1 MARSVTLCL
10 PLLVVFIL
18 CLSRS
23 GRCFVPMVGV
33 SLNPTDQD
41 SDDNWTHGAITR
53 RALLNVAADFQSSHL
68 DCDVGDLLDVRPD
81 MIFQEISRLF
91 RRCYGQVV
99 SAARFYQAALQIE
112 TANGCVDMNFATK
125 KLPSA
130 HFDAERFVGG
140 NERLLELRTQ
150 VLTAIHQGE
159 YEAARVYTGQLL
171 HTLQDFYSHSNW
183 VEMGHTEPNAGLAVP
198 GADIGKVA
206 GPDTPTCED
215 CSKTLG
221 FLWYKCEDNIRPDV
235 NQQGLLTSGY
245 SSNQRDL
252 DGNPVPKPEGV
263 GKCSHGGH
271 FDGSKDVPAVGGINK
286 DTKWSLFSP
295 HSDLHNQAAQLAVK
309 ATEEFFRSIRTA
321 AGDAQFANFLNL
333 NTGSTLCFVIDTT
346 LSMEDDIAASK
357 DRAIEIISS
366 RLGSPTAPSNFILVP
381 FSDPHVGPAV
391 VTNDPEEFET
401 AIGNLQ
407 ASGGGDAPEYSLSAL
422 QIALARSLPGSTVF
436 VFTDAGAKDAG
447 LVESVT
453 SLGIQKNIKV
463 TFFLSGSVGQRRRRR
478 SDRPRAPREAGDRDT
493 YLSIAQATGGQVLD
507 ITKSEVFETTKL
519 VDLVVT
525 SAEVN
530 ILQIRDAP
538 AGTGDHVI
546 PLDLTMSDVII
557 QVTGQGA
564 ELQVLDPTGV
574 LQATGENATVSVEV
588 QLSDVLVVRV
598 RDVTPGLWHVV
609 VLSDVTY
616 DLRVTAQS
624 SVDFLYAFVDRT
636 ANDTEHPGVCDVDGR
651 PVSGQ
656 RPNIRVNMVGSDPSL
671 VQNVTSL
678 DLVSSGGAVLQVLSL
693 QENEALSEYFAV
705 SPTLP
710 QQPFKFRVR
719 GYDAAANAFQRV
731 IPTMV
736 QTSTCRFEITTDLT
750 TLRLVPGG
758 TVDVTFTLYN
768 AGQYGLFT
776 ISADDDKRYVQS
788 LATNSLP
795 LDAGDSGYNRMTL
808 AAPASAAFGTTTTV
822 TLTARSESGAYNFV
836 VFRITV
842 LPPERDFIP
851 PTCEVVSVDG
861 TCRDVDASTCDSRTF
876 TVTTAY
882 RDQGYGL
889 RSISP
894 RATNGNFTWIL
905 QDFRPGLTNQTITAN
920 FTASCCQTNV
930 EFVVSDRVGNY
941 DVCRPNLSPP
951 LPKQAVNVAMFVF
964 IGIGVL
970 LFLILLIVLIILF
983 VRHRRRRKYKAQEKY
998 RDEVK
1003 TGGAGKALMKRD
1015 TSGAVTATATRTDV
1029 AVRSSETRI
1038 KYQRVAM
1045 TTGSEGHRV
1054 EISAHREMRT
1064 VRT

>member
-1 MARSVTLCL
+1 
-10 PLLVVFIL
+10 
-18 CLSRS
+18 
-23 GRCFVPMVGV
+23 MVGI

-41 SDDNWTHGAITR
+41 SDDNWSHGAITR
-53 RALLNVAADFQSSHL
+53 RALLNVAADFQSSQL
-68 DCDVGDLLDVRPD
+68 DCDVGDLRDVKPD
-81 MIFQEISRLF
+81 RIFQEISRLF

-99 SAARFYQAALQIE
+99 SAARFYQAALQ
-112 TANGCVDMNFATK
+112 
-125 KLPSA
+125 
-130 HFDAERFVGG
+130 
-140 NERLLELRTQ
+140 
-150 VLTAIHQGE
+150 
-159 YEAARVYTGQLL
+159 
-171 HTLQDFYSHSNW
+171 DFYSHSNW
-183 VEMGHTEPNAGLAVP
+183 VEMGHKEPNAGLAVP
-198 GADIGKVA
+198 GADIGRVA
-206 GPDTPTCED
+206 APDTPTCED

-221 FLWYKCEDNIRPDV
+221 FLWYKCEDNIRAEL

-245 SSNQRDL
+245 SSNQKDL
-252 DGNPVPKPEGV
+252 NGNPVNKPEGV

-271 FDGSKDVPAVGGINK
+271 FDGSKDIPAAGGINK

-321 AGDAQFANFLNL
+321 TGDAQFANFLNL
-333 NTGSTLCFVIDTT
+333 NSGSTLCFVIDTT
-346 LSMEDDIAASK
+346 ASMDDDIAASK
-357 DRAIEIISS
+357 ERALEIISS
-366 RLGSPTAPSNFILVP
+366 RVGSPTAPSNFILVP
-381 FSDPHVGPAV
+381 FNDPVVGPAV
-391 VTNDPEEFET
+391 VTNNPEEFKA
-401 AIGNLQ
+401 AIGSLE
-407 ASGGGDAPEYSLSAL
+407 ADGGGDSPEYSLGAV
-422 QIALARSLPGSTVF
+422 QIALARSLPGSTIF
-436 VFTDAGAKDAG
+436 VFTDAEAKDAE
-447 LVESVT
+447 LLESVT

-463 TFFLSGSVGQRRRRR
+463 TFFLSGTVGRRR
-478 SDRPRAPREAGDRDT
+478 SERSRTRRESRDRDT
-493 YLSIAQATGGQVLD
+493 YLSIAQSTGGQVLD
-507 ITKSEVFETTKL
+507 ITKSEVFQTTKL

-546 PLDLTMSDVII
+546 PVDLTMSDVII
-557 QVTGQGA
+557 QVTGLGA

-574 LQATGENATVSVEV
+574 LQETGENATVSVEV

-598 RDVTPGLWHVV
+598 RDVTPGVWHVV
-609 VLSDVTY
+609 VLSAVTY

-624 SVDFLYAFVDRT
+624 SVDFMYAFVDRT

-678 DLVSSGGAVLQVLSL
+678 DLVGSDGAVLQVLSL
-693 QENEALSEYFAV
+693 QENEPLSEYFAV

-710 QQPFKFRVR
+710 QEPFKFRVR

-736 QTSTCRFEITTDLT
+736 QTATCRFEITTDLT

-758 TVDVTFTLYN
+758 IVDVTFTLYN
-768 AGQYGLFT
+768 AGQYGIFT
-776 ISADDDKRYVQS
+776 ISAKDDKGFVQS

-795 LDAGDSGYNRMTL
+795 LDAGDPGYNRMTL
-808 AAPASAAFGTTTTV
+808 AAPALAEFGTTTTV
-822 TLTARSESGAYNFV
+822 TLTAQSSGAYNFV

-842 LPPERDFIP
+842 LPPEQDFIP
-851 PTCEVVSVDG
+851 PTCEVVAMVG
-861 TCRDVDASTCDSRTF
+861 TCRDLDASACDSRTF

-889 RSISP
+889 RAISP
-894 RATNGNFTWIL
+894 RAANNNFTWTL
-905 QDFRPGLTNQTITAN
+905 QDFQPGLTNQTITAN

-930 EFVVSDRVGNY
+930 EFVVTDLVGNY
-941 DVCRPNLSPP
+941 DVCRPDLAPP
-951 LPKQAVNVAMFVF
+951 LPKQAANTAVFVF
-964 IGIGVL
+964 IGLGIL
-970 LFLILLIVLIILF
+970 LFLILLIILIVLF
-983 VRHRRRRKYKAQEKY
+983 VRHRRRRKYKAQERY

-1003 TGGAGKALMKRD
+1003 TGGAAKVLMKREKKP
-1015 TSGAVTATATRTDV
+1015 AAAAAATRSDV

-1045 TTGSEGHRV
+1045 TTGREGHRV

>member
-1 MARSVTLCL
+1 MAGFVTFFL
-10 PLLVVFIL
+10 PLLLVFIL
-18 CLSRS
+18 GFSPR
-23 GRCFVPMVGV
+23 GRCFIPMVGV
-33 SLNPTDQD
+33 SLNPTSDQD
-41 SDDNWTHGAITR
+41 SDDNWSHGAITR

-68 DCDVGDLLDVRPD
+68 GCDVGDLRDVKPD
-81 MIFQEISRLF
+81 RIFQEISRLF
-91 RRCYGQVV
+91 RRCYGQIV

-112 TANGCVDMNFATK
+112 TANGCVDLNSATK

-140 NERLLELRTQ
+140 NARLLELRTQ
-150 VLTAIHQGE
+150 VLTAIQQGE

-183 VEMGHTEPNAGLAVP
+183 VEMGHAEPNAGLAVP

-206 GPDTPTCED
+206 APDTPTCED

-221 FLWYKCEDNIRPDV
+221 FLWYKCEDNIRAEV
-235 NQQGLLTSGY
+235 NRQGLLTSGY

-252 DGNPVPKPEGV
+252 DGNPVSKPEGV

-271 FDGSKDVPAVGGINK
+271 FDGSKDVPAAGGINK

-309 ATEEFFRSIRTA
+309 ATEAFFRSIRTA

-346 LSMEDDIAASK
+346 ASMEDDIAASK
-357 DRAIEIISS
+357 ERAIEIISS
-366 RLGSPTAPSNFILVP
+366 RVGSPTAPSNFILVP
-381 FSDPHVGPAV
+381 FSDPDVGPAV
-391 VTNDPEEFET
+391 VTNDPEEFKA
-401 AIGNLQ
+401 AIGLLE
-407 ASGGGDAPEYSLSAL
+407 AEGGGDAPEYSLRAI

-436 VFTDAGAKDAG
+436 VFTDAEAKDAE

-463 TFFLSGSVGQRRRRR
+463 TFFLSGTVGRRRRR
-478 SDRPRAPREAGDRDT
+478 SDRARAARESGDRDT
-493 YLSIAQATGGQVLD
+493 YLSIAQSTGGQVLD
-507 ITKSEVFETTKL
+507 ITKSEVFQTTKL

-538 AGTGDHVI
+538 AGVGDHVI
-546 PLDLTMSDVII
+546 PVDLTMSDVII

-574 LQATGENATVSVEV
+574 LQPTGENATVSVEV
-588 QLSDVLVVRV
+588 QLSDVLVVRM
-598 RDVTPGLWHVV
+598 RDVTPGVWHLV

-624 SVDFLYAFVDRT
+624 SVDFLYTFVDRT

-656 RPNIRVNMVGSDPSL
+656 RPNFRVNMVGSDPSL

-678 DLVSSGGAVLQVLSL
+678 DLVSSGGNVLQVLSL
-693 QENEALSEYFAV
+693 QENEALSEYFTV
-705 SPTLP
+705 SPALP

-736 QTSTCRFEITTDLT
+736 QTATCRFEITTDLT

-768 AGQYGLFT
+768 AGQYGVFSL
-776 ISADDDKRYVQS
+776 SAGDDKGFVQA
-788 LATNSLP
+788 LATDSLP
-795 LDAGDSGYNRMTL
+795 LDAGDPGYNRMTL
-808 AAPASAAFGTTTTV
+808 TAPASAPFGTTTTV
-822 TLTARSESGAYNFV
+822 TLTAQSSGAYNFV
-836 VFRITV
+836 VFRVTV
-842 LPPERDFIP
+842 LPPEQDYIP
-851 PTCEVVSVDG
+851 PTCEVVAVHG
-861 TCRDVDASTCDSRTF
+861 RCRDVDASTCNSRAF

-882 RDQGYGL
+882 RDQGYGPATT
-889 RSISP
+889 SP
-894 RATNGNFTWIL
+894 GRCRTFG
-905 QDFRPGLTNQTITAN
+905 QDSPTRP
-920 FTASCCQTNV
+920 V
-930 EFVVSDRVGNY
+930 EFVVSDLVGNY
-941 DVCRPNLSPP
+941 DVCRPDLSPP
-951 LPKQAVNVAMFVF
+951 LPERGVNTAMFVF
-964 IGIGVL
+964 IGLGVL
-970 LFLILLIVLIILF
+970 LFLILLIILIVLF
-983 VRHRRRRKYKAQEKY
+983 VRHRRRRKYKAQQKY

-1003 TGGAGKALMKRD
+1003 AGGAAKALMKREKM
-1015 TSGAVTATATRTDV
+1015 AAATATRTEV
-1029 AVRSSETRI
+1029 AVRSSETRV

-1045 TTGSEGHRV
+1045 TTGTEGHRV
-1054 EISAHREMRT
+1054 EISAHAHREMRT

>member
-1 MARSVTLCL
+1 MARSVTFCL

-18 CLSRS
+18 GLFSPS
-23 GRCFVPMVGV
+23 GRCFIPMVGI

-41 SDDNWTHGAITR
+41 SDDNWSHGAITR
-53 RALLNVAADFQSSHL
+53 RALLNVAADFQSSQL
-68 DCDVGDLLDVRPD
+68 DCDVGDLRDVKPD
-81 MIFQEISRLF
+81 RIFQEISRLF

-112 TANGCVDMNFATK
+112 TANGCVDLNFATK

-150 VLTAIHQGE
+150 VLTAIGQGE

-183 VEMGHTEPNAGLAVP
+183 VEMGHKEPNAGLAVP
-198 GADIGKVA
+198 GADIGRVA
-206 GPDTPTCED
+206 APDTPTCED

-221 FLWYKCEDNIRPDV
+221 FLWYKCEDNIRAEL

-245 SSNQRDL
+245 SSNQKDL
-252 DGNPVPKPEGV
+252 NGNPVNKPEGV

-271 FDGSKDVPAVGGINK
+271 FDGSKDIPAAGGINK

-321 AGDAQFANFLNL
+321 TGDAQFANFLNL
-333 NTGSTLCFVIDTT
+333 NSGSTLCFVIDTT
-346 LSMEDDIAASK
+346 ASMDDDIAASK
-357 DRAIEIISS
+357 ERALEIISS
-366 RLGSPTAPSNFILVP
+366 RVGSPTAPSNFILVP
-381 FSDPHVGPAV
+381 FNDPVVGPAV
-391 VTNDPEEFET
+391 VTNNPEEFKA
-401 AIGNLQ
+401 AIGSLE
-407 ASGGGDAPEYSLSAL
+407 ADGGGDSPEYSLGAV
-422 QIALARSLPGSTVF
+422 QIALARSLPGSTIF
-436 VFTDAGAKDAG
+436 VFTDAEAKDAE
-447 LVESVT
+447 LLESVT

-463 TFFLSGSVGQRRRRR
+463 TFFLSGTVGRRR
-478 SDRPRAPREAGDRDT
+478 SERSRTRRESRDRDT
-493 YLSIAQATGGQVLD
+493 YLSIAQSTGGQVLD
-507 ITKSEVFETTKL
+507 ITKSEVFQTTKL

-546 PLDLTMSDVII
+546 PVDLTMSDVII
-557 QVTGQGA
+557 QVTGLGA

-574 LQATGENATVSVEV
+574 LQETGENATVSVEV

-598 RDVTPGLWHVV
+598 RDVTPGVWHVV
-609 VLSDVTY
+609 VLSAVTY

-624 SVDFLYAFVDRT
+624 SVDFMYAFVDRT

-678 DLVSSGGAVLQVLSL
+678 DLVGSDGAVLQVLSL
-693 QENEALSEYFAV
+693 QENEPLSEYFAV

-710 QQPFKFRVR
+710 QEPFKFRVR

-736 QTSTCRFEITTDLT
+736 QTATCRFEITTDLT

-758 TVDVTFTLYN
+758 IVDVTFTLYN
-768 AGQYGLFT
+768 AGQYGIFT
-776 ISADDDKRYVQS
+776 ISAKDDKGFVQS

-795 LDAGDSGYNRMTL
+795 LDAGDPGYNRMTL
-808 AAPASAAFGTTTTV
+808 AAPALAEFGTTTTV
-822 TLTARSESGAYNFV
+822 TLTAQSSGAYNFV

-842 LPPERDFIP
+842 LPPEQDFIP
-851 PTCEVVSVDG
+851 PTCEVVAMVG
-861 TCRDVDASTCDSRTF
+861 TCRDLDASACDSRTF

-889 RSISP
+889 RAISP
-894 RATNGNFTWIL
+894 RAANNNFTWTL
-905 QDFRPGLTNQTITAN
+905 QDFQPGLTNQTITAN

-930 EFVVSDRVGNY
+930 EFVVTDLVGNY
-941 DVCRPNLSPP
+941 DVCRPDLAPP
-951 LPKQAVNVAMFVF
+951 LPKQAANTAVFVF
-964 IGIGVL
+964 IGLGIL
-970 LFLILLIVLIILF
+970 LFLILLIILIVLF
-983 VRHRRRRKYKAQEKY
+983 VRHRRRRKYKAQERY

-1003 TGGAGKALMKRD
+1003 TGGAAKVLMKREKKP
-1015 TSGAVTATATRTDV
+1015 AAAAAATRSDV

-1045 TTGSEGHRV
+1045 TTGREGHRV